1 MAITETRSIDI
12 ARPVDAVFAELVDVE
27 AWPDWLIASGVVAVE
42 RLAGADGLVAPL
54 GPGVPLRIEQ
64 RLAGVRSAV
73 IEASVAAFEE
83 PVRFA
88 VSGRDSDGIAVDI
101 DATIEDVP
109 SDGSCRLTWQLR
121 IGLPLRLRLFES
133 MAAPQVR
140 RALAL
145 DLEALRVRLESTPT
159 D

>member
-12 ARPVDAVFAELVDVE
+12 ARPVDVVFAELIDVE
-27 AWPDWLIASGVVAVE
+27 AWPDWLVASGVVAVD
-42 RLAGADGLVAPL
+42 RVAGADGLVAPL

-64 RLAGVRSAV
+64 RLAGVRSAA
-73 IEASVAAFEE
+73 IDASVTAFEE
-83 PVRFA
+83 PARFA
-88 VSGRDSDGIAVDI
+88 VSGRDSDGIVVDI
-101 DATIEDVP
+101 DATLEEAEA
-109 SDGSCRLTWQLR
+109 GASCRLIWELR